1 MMHIWSICALVHH
14 MRRILDAAFPPPF
27 PCLEI
32 RESELVCVCVRV
44 FAFRRDDGASLP
56 LSPLCPLLSP
66 PPQGQSVLDPEFP
79 PTPISSSPPFL
90 SFCERRG
97 ESGYCCSR
105 ANITLSPHP
114 YPRQSPEQSN
124 QPLSCLLL
132 SFFFQPPRSVV
143 RNGSKSPSLF
153 SSYSP
158 VRFFPPSSQSWA
170 GKRETDLRPFPTQA
184 KPLFPPINPW
194 CFSTPAPFS
203 PRLVYA
209 HILSKAPWSF
219 PPLLLR
225 CE

>member
-79 PTPISSSPPFL
+79 PRPISSSPPFL

-105 ANITLSPHP
+105 ANITLSPIPTHAKALNKATP
-114 YPRQSPEQSN
+114 FLFTPFLSPT
-124 QPLSCLLL
+124 P
-132 SFFFQPPRSVV
+132 SVGRPQWIEV
-143 RNGSKSPSLF
+143 TLPLF

-184 KPLFPPINPW
+184 KPLLPP
-194 CFSTPAPFS
+194 STLGLSPP
-203 PRLVYA
+203 PRL
-209 HILSKAPWSF
+209 S
-219 PPLLLR
+219 LLDLFTR
-225 CE
+225 TY

>member
-1 MMHIWSICALVHH
+1 MMHTWSICALVHH

-32 RESELVCVCVRV
+32 RESELVCVCVCV

-79 PTPISSSPPFL
+79 PPPILSSPPFL

-124 QPLSCLLL
+124 PFLVYSFPFSNPLGRSSAMDRSHPLS
-132 SFFFQPPRSVV
+132 P
-143 RNGSKSPSLF
+143 
-153 SSYSP
+153 YSP
-158 VRFFPPSSQSWA
+158 LTV
-170 GKRETDLRPFPTQA
+170 PF
-184 KPLFPPINPW
+184 
-194 CFSTPAPFS
+194 
-203 PRLVYA
+203 V
-209 HILSKAPWSF
+209 SF
-219 PPLLLR
+219 PPPSQ
-225 CE
+225 